1 MTTNLRN
8 QLNEQID
15 GQSDEYKEVIIQN
28 ETQKFIELFDRI
40 FSGDEISTNDL
51 DNTDGI
57 VEDILNAIVNRIRAI
72 IKQKFIK
79 IIEKEEQEEQEEEEE
94 EENGED

>member
-72 IKQKFIK
+72 IKQKFVKMI
-79 IIEKEEQEEQEEEEE
+79 EQEEEEQ